1 MKHWYRT
8 LPAKII
14 CFILSIVFLAVSA
27 AGVAAAVFFIGAE
40 LYTIPEKYAVDS
52 LQEDMLRSESNN
64 LIWDSVYMTQHKDAE
79 LYHDYDYSPDITNV
93 RYRVLDESGKVIGKN
108 SDTNEFDH
116 SYKYV
121 VYTDSEGDISF
132 ECEYYYDGN
141 PEAEN
146 AKVYTIEMTLEKGLP
161 VRDDYSFFT
170 HLIGL
175 AYSLLYWVYPITL
188 TALAL
193 SITCFIILMCASG
206 KRPDDD
212 GIYPGPLH
220 KIPIDLF
227 ISILV
232 FGWLLL
238 FFLVWDTWYT
248 GEALCYVLTVILSL
262 LGVNALFGLFMSIA
276 VRIKTRTLLRNTLV
290 WILIKLIWK
299 LFRAIGKGII
309 TLIHYIPFIWRSFL
323 LITANFIFDF
333 ILLIVADSD
342 PEVALAWW
350 VMKAFL
356 ILPVI
361 VYTVIMLRKLEKG
374 GKAISEGD
382 TSYRINTKG
391 MLFDFKRHGEN
402 LNSISEGMGKAVEK
416 QLKSERMKTELI
428 TNVSHDIKTPI
439 TSIINYAG
447 LIFDEPCDCM
457 NHREYSVVLMKKAD
471 SLKRLLNDLVEVS
484 KASTGN
490 MDVELSECDASVLLT
505 QLCGEFEDKCNIES
519 LELITQ
525 QPATALLFKADS
537 RRIWRVFENLLNN
550 ACKYSLPGSRVYM
563 SVEERMGD
571 VVFIIRNTSK
581 APLNISADELT
592 ARFVRGDSS
601 RSTEGSGL
609 GLSIAKSLTELQG
622 GAMDISI
629 DGDLF
634 KVTLTFPKI

>member
-1 MKHWYRT
+1 
-8 LPAKII
+8 
-14 CFILSIVFLAVSA
+14 
-27 AGVAAAVFFIGAE
+27 
-40 LYTIPEKYAVDS
+40 
-52 LQEDMLRSESNN
+52 
-64 LIWDSVYMTQHKDAE
+64 
-79 LYHDYDYSPDITNV
+79 
-93 RYRVLDESGKVIGKN
+93 
-108 SDTNEFDH
+108 
-116 SYKYV
+116 
-121 VYTDSEGDISF
+121 
-132 ECEYYYDGN
+132 
-141 PEAEN
+141 
-146 AKVYTIEMTLEKGLP
+146 
-161 VRDDYSFFT
+161 
-170 HLIGL
+170 
-175 AYSLLYWVYPITL
+175 
-188 TALAL
+188 
-193 SITCFIILMCASG
+193 
-206 KRPDDD
+206 
-212 GIYPGPLH
+212 
-220 KIPIDLF
+220 
-227 ISILV
+227 
-232 FGWLLL
+232 
-238 FFLVWDTWYT
+238 
-248 GEALCYVLTVILSL
+248 
-262 LGVNALFGLFMSIA
+262 
-276 VRIKTRTLLRNTLV
+276 
-290 WILIKLIWK
+290 
-299 LFRAIGKGII
+299 
-309 TLIHYIPFIWRSFL
+309 
-323 LITANFIFDF
+323 
-333 ILLIVADSD
+333 
-342 PEVALAWW
+342 
-350 VMKAFL
+350 
-356 ILPVI
+356 
-361 VYTVIMLRKLEKG
+361 
-374 GKAISEGD
+374 
-382 TSYRINTKG
+382 

-505 QLCGEFEDKCNIES
+505 QLCGEFEDKCTIES
-519 LELITQ
+519 LEFITQ

-622 GAMDISI
+622 GTMDISI

>member
-27 AGVAAAVFFIGAE
+27 AGVCAAVFFISAE
-40 LYTIPEKYAVDS
+40 LYTIPEKYATES
-52 LQEDMLRSESNN
+52 LQDDMLRSESNN
-64 LIWDSVYMTQHKDAE
+64 VLWDCLYMADHKDAE
-79 LYHDYDYSPDITNV
+79 LYHDYDYSTDITNV
-93 RYRVLDESGKVIGKN
+93 RYQVLDESGEVIGKN
-108 SDTNEFDH
+108 SDTIEFDH

-121 VYTDSEGDISF
+121 VYTDSEGGISM
-132 ECEYYYDGN
+132 EYEYFYDGD

-161 VRDDYSFFT
+161 VHDDYYLFT
-170 HLIGL
+170 ALISL
-175 AYSLLYWVYPITL
+175 AYSLLYWIYHITL
-188 TALAL
+188 LSLAL
-193 SITCFIILMCASG
+193 CIACFIILMCASG
-206 KRPDDD
+206 KRPDTEE
-212 GIYPGPLH
+212 IHPGPLH

-227 ISILV
+227 IAILV
-232 FGWLLL
+232 FGWIFL
-238 FFLVWDTWYT
+238 FFLVWETLYT
-248 GEALCYVLTVILSL
+248 GEALGYTLTVILSV

-276 VRIKTRTLLRNTLV
+276 VRIKTRTLLKNTLV
-290 WILIKLIWK
+290 WIIIKLIYK
-299 LFRAIGKGII
+299 FFKAIAKGII
-309 TLIHYIPFIWRSFL
+309 KLIRYIPFIWRSVL
-323 LITANFIFDF
+323 LIAANFFLDF
-333 ILLIVADSD
+333 ILLLVADSD
-342 PEVALAWW
+342 PEVALVLWLL
-350 VMKAFL
+350 KTLF
-356 ILPVI
+356 ILPAI
-361 VYTVIMLRKLEKG
+361 VYALIMLVKLEKG
-374 GKAISEGD
+374 GKAIAEGN

-391 MLFDFKRHGEN
+391 MFFDFKRHGNN

-447 LIFDEPCDCM
+447 LIFDEPCDCE

-484 KASTGN
+484 RATTGN
-490 MDVELSECDASVLLT
+490 MDVELSECDATVLIT
-505 QLCGEFEDKCNIES
+505 QLSGEFEDKCILEN
-519 LELITQ
+519 LELITSY
-525 QPATALLFKADS
+525 PERSLVFNADS
-537 RRIWRVFENLLNN
+537 RRIWRVFENLLSN

-563 SVEERMGD
+563 SAEEHGGN
-571 VVFIIRNTSK
+571 VTFVIRNTSK

-622 GAMDISI
+622 GTLDITI

-634 KVTLTFPKI
+634 KVTISFPKL